1 MIKKY
6 GEFTDLSLVR
16 LVNNQKLELD
26 LLVHY
31 INNNLYDKN
40 DYFNQIQ
47 KILIINK
54 VIKDKLS
61 SVENIKKYKNVI

>member
-61 SVENIKKYKNVI
+61 SVENIKRYKNVI